1 METTPITE
9 RSGERTTLE
18 GLGGRLC
25 AVAGAIGL
33 AALAV
38 AAVIGWT
45 AGDGLRHFF
54 HAYLTSY
61 AFFLSISLGALCFVA
76 IQHVTRAGWSVAV
89 RRLAE
94 LLAGNLPLLAFLFL
108 PILLPMLLGNHS
120 LYPWTDPKVV
130 AQSELIQHKEP
141 YLNLPFFT
149 ARCVLYFT
157 AWMGLAGFFLRRSL
171 RQDES
176 GEIGLTRTME
186 RLSGPALILFGVTVT
201 FAAFDLLMSLSPEW
215 FSTMFGIYYFAGA
228 ILAGVA
234 AVIVAAVAVQAT
246 GRLTA
251 SITAEHY
258 HDLGKHL
265 FGFTFFWGYV
275 AFSQYMLIW
284 YANIPEETVWYL
296 TRQTG
301 PWAAVS
307 LVLLVGHLLIPF
319 VGLLPRWA
327 KRCKAVLSF
336 WAVWL
341 LAFHWLDMYYL
352 VMPNVS
358 VERLPLGAVDLLVLV
373 GLGGLYLAGLAGV
386 AGHHSLVPARDPRLG
401 ESLAFENP

>member
-1 METTPITE
+1 METMHTSNS
-9 RSGERTTLE
+9 SGERTTLE
-18 GLGGRLC
+18 GLGGGLLALPG
-25 AVAGAIGL
+25 AVGL
-33 AALAV
+33 AALAF
-38 AAVIGWT
+38 AAFLGWT

-76 IQHVTRAGWSVAV
+76 VQHVTRAGWSVAV

-94 LLAGNLPLLAFLFL
+94 VLAGNMPMLAVLFL
-108 PILLPMLLGNHS
+108 PILLPMLFGNHS

-149 ARCVLYFT
+149 ARCVIYFT
-157 AWMGLAGFFLRRSL
+157 AWMGLAAFFLRRSL

-176 GEIGLTRTME
+176 GEIGPTRAME
-186 RLSGPALILFGVTVT
+186 RASGPALLLFGVTLT

-215 FSTMFGIYYFAGA
+215 SSTIFGIYYFSGA
-228 ILAGVA
+228 ILAAVA
-234 AVIVAAVAVQAT
+234 AVIVSAVALQAA
-246 GRLTA
+246 GRVTE
-251 SITAEHY
+251 SITVEHY

-296 TRQTG
+296 ARQTG

-307 LVLLVGHLLIPF
+307 LALLFGHLLIPF
-319 VGLLPRWA
+319 VALLPRWA
-327 KRCKAVLSF
+327 KRNKPVLFF
-336 WAVWL
+336 WSVWL

-358 VERLPLGAVDLLVLV
+358 AERLPLGVIDLLVLV
-373 GLGGLYLAGLAGV
+373 GLGALYLAGLAGV
-386 AGHHSLVPARDPRLG
+386 AGRHSLVPVNDPRLG
-401 ESLAFENP
+401 ESLVFENP